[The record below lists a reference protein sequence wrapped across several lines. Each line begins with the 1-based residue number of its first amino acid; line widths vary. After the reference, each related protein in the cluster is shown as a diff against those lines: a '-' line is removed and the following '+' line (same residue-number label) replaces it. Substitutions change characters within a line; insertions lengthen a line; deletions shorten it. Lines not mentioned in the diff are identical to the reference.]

1 MRLYLLMSNS
11 ILSAMTVKPGL
22 GMLVELT
29 NGFIEECG
37 NLENRMGSRM
47 RFVQGFAP
55 YSTVLY
61 IYIYIVMYLLYKYSS
76 DTAIMS
82 SCLH

>member
-1 MRLYLLMSNS
+1 MQLMRLYLLMSNS
-11 ILSAMTVKPGL
+11 ILSVMTVKPGL

-61 IYIYIVMYLLYKYSS
+61 IYIVMY
-76 DTAIMS
+76 TPVQI
-82 SCLH
+82 